1 MRFKAVVFVVLKIN
15 ALFESYNNLQ
25 KLMFYLPDL
34 RLNLLILSKIRHMK
48 KICILLFLF
57 AFTTICYGQTKVK
70 TDSLDFTKP
79 QIVET
84 ACGECKFHLKGD
96 DCDLAIRVNG
106 RAYFVDGTNIDDHG
120 DAHAKDGFCNSIKK
134 AKVTGKIVKGRFKAS
149 SFQLLK

>member
-1 MRFKAVVFVVLKIN
+1 
-15 ALFESYNNLQ
+15 
-25 KLMFYLPDL
+25 
-34 RLNLLILSKIRHMK
+34 MK

-57 AFTTICYGQTKVK
+57 ASTTICYGQTKAK

-120 DAHAKDGFCNSIKK
+120 DAHAKDGFCNSIRK
-134 AKVTGKIVKGRFKAS
+134 AKVTGKIVKGRFMAS

>member
-1 MRFKAVVFVVLKIN
+1 
-15 ALFESYNNLQ
+15 
-25 KLMFYLPDL
+25 
-34 RLNLLILSKIRHMK
+34 MK

-57 AFTTICYGQTKVK
+57 AFTTICYGQNKLK
-70 TDSLDFTKP
+70 ADSLDFTKP

-84 ACGECKFHLKGD
+84 ACGECKFHLKGS

-120 DAHAKDGFCNSIKK
+120 DAHAKDGFCNSIRK

-149 SFQLLK
+149 SFQLIK